1 MLDAQK
7 LPNATHTLGD
17 LKPLAARSRISHF
30 QTLKSQVSKTAASFF
45 SPIISLNVVFVAEFY
60 VDGSSIPDVDFDIG
74 PSWAGLLPISGD
86 VNETRQVRNL
96 IFRNY

>member
-1 MLDAQK
+1 MLDKQK
-7 LPNATHTLGD
+7 LPNGTHNLGD
-17 LKPLAARSRISHF
+17 VKPLAARSRISHF
-30 QTLKSQVSKTAASFF
+30 QTLKSQVENF
-45 SPIISLNVVFVAEFY
+45 SLSPKVFIALKHCLVAEFY

-96 IFRNY
+96 N